1 MTYTTNNVIDELA
14 LQVKG
19 NKDYAKT
26 IIGLYLDAV
35 SRILAKGNCQK
46 LIIDDFETYDFKP
59 TKAHIF
65 HDDVL
70 NTDCIQEPTMNLVI
84 TPNDKLKKKVK

>member
-35 SRILAKGNCQK
+35 SRILAKGNCQ
-46 LIIDDFETYDFKP
+46 
-59 TKAHIF
+59 
-65 HDDVL
+65 
-70 NTDCIQEPTMNLVI
+70 N
-84 TPNDKLKKKVK
+84 